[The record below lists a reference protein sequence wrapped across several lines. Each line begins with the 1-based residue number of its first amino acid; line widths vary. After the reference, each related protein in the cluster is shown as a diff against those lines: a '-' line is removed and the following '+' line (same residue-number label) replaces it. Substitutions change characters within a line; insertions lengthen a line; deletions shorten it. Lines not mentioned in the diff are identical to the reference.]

1 MYLKKLG
8 LPEVS
13 LNEQIPVFA
22 GSKKDPI
29 FLLVPNTTITKMPER
44 IKYKIEDV
52 DMSDPKNPRV
62 IISRNGNFFTVTKDQ
77 LKKGFDVG

>member
-8 LPEVS
+8 LPES
-13 LNEQIPVFA
+13 KLTEQIPVFA

-29 FLLVPNTTITKMPER
+29 FLLVPGTTITKMPER

-52 DMSDPKNPRV
+52 DITDIKNPQV
-62 IISRNGNFFTVTKDQ
+62 VVSRNGNFFTVTKDQ